1 MITNNIIYNIVV
13 DQLERF
19 LKVLSLCKVGL
30 FEEGQELIRGGITIS
45 ETIPNYVS
53 KWFKF
58 SGL

>member
-1 MITNNIIYNIVV
+1 M
-13 DQLERF
+13 
-19 LKVLSLCKVGL
+19 LSLCKVGL
-30 FEEGQELIRGGITIS
+30 FEEGQEELIRGGITIS